1 MDLSVVNHEDYFAKI
16 GDDHKFPIEKFGALA
31 NYLKKNKVVKNFYK
45 PYPCSNETLKRA
57 HSESYIQKVKEK
69 TLDSNTIKKIGFPL
83 VDSVIQRSL
92 VATGGTVLASK
103 LALDYKLA
111 CNTAGG
117 SHHANF
123 EGGAGYCVFNDV
135 AVAAKFLK
143 HKKLVKKILIIDL
156 DVHQG
161 NGSADIFKNDK
172 DVFTFS
178 IHSKSNYPAKKS
190 TSNLDVELED
200 NIEDEQAGIFNTN
213 LPEGEYEVYYTYT
226 HPITQCS
233 DTIPHN
239 VTIHPVPDAIFAAD
253 PLGCNNSPY
262 PFAQLTT
269 GATSTLWDLGN
280 GDTSNDWI
288 PDYTYPNIGDYT
300 VTLFASNDLGC
311 VDTAYVDVEVTEVP
325 IAEFIMSTDS
335 GCAALEVD
343 FTNISFAPYSSF
355 EWIFADNYFFD
366 ASPATYAFQQG
377 DSIVQYYPQLTVSN
391 LCGFDVFIDEERL
404 IVP

>member
-200 NIEDEQAGIFNTN
+200 NIEDEQYIKT
-213 LPEGEYEVYYTYT
+213 LKYY
-226 HPITQCS
+226 
-233 DTIPHN
+233 
-239 VTIHPVPDAIFAAD
+239 
-253 PLGCNNSPY
+253 L
-262 PFAQLTT
+262 
-269 GATSTLWDLGN
+269 
-280 GDTSNDWI
+280 
-288 PDYTYPNIGDYT
+288 
-300 VTLFASNDLGC
+300 
-311 VDTAYVDVEVTEVP
+311 
-325 IAEFIMSTDS
+325 
-335 GCAALEVD
+335 
-343 FTNISFAPYSSF
+343 
-355 EWIFADNYFFD
+355 
-366 ASPATYAFQQG
+366 
-377 DSIVQYYPQLTVSN
+377 SN
-391 LCGFDVFIDEERL
+391 LNKENFDFVFYIAGVDIHFNDRLGKLKISDDGIKQRDEIFTENFFSKKIPLCGVLGGGYNKDFNKLVEL
-404 IVP
+404 HSYLHQSCAKLL